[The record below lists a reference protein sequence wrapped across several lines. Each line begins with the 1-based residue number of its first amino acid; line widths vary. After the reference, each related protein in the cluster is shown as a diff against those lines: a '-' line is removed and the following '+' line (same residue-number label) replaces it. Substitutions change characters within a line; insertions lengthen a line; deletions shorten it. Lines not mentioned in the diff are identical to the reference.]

1 MKLFI
6 LLAATIALAFAGR
19 VDINLATAVQNG
31 ETTAILQLPQ
41 IMAQVEANPALRSLS
56 GDAKVTALVASL
68 QGLTSAA
75 QAPYVSVANSLGLET
90 KQFWSSNIILVKGLT
105 PEKLSLL
112 EATPGDF
119 TLRKQH
125 TFSAFPTISHGP
137 AAPLRQGLNQWGVNK
152 IRAPEAW
159 NRTRG
164 EGIVVAIID
173 TGVNVDH
180 VALKEG
186 YAGAWADPHYN
197 TPGPTDVDGH
207 GSHCAGTVLGTTNG
221 VGVAPGAKWIACR
234 GLNHQGDGGEASM
247 TTCAEFVLTAN
258 PKPHIVSN
266 SWGGRGGSTFFNPQI
281 SAWRAAGIIPV
292 FAIGNSGPN
301 CRTAGSPGDQP
312 NLIAVGNTDEQ
323 DAVAIPPSN
332 PSSRGPSSTGLL
344 KPDVS
349 APGTRVVSCGTS
361 ADNYVTYSGT
371 SMACPHTAG
380 AIALLLSANP
390 TWGYDEVYA
399 ALTTSGA
406 TPQLTTADRG
416 CGLPGAGDFP
426 NNAFGHGRI
435 DVAAALGL

>member
-31 ETTAILQLPQ
+31 ETTAILELPQ

-68 QGLTSAA
+68 EGLTSAA
-75 QAPYVSVANSLGLET
+75 QAPYVAVASSLGLET
-90 KQFWSSNIILVKGLT
+90 KQFWSSNIILVEGLT
-105 PEKLSLL
+105 PEKLALL
-112 EATPGDF
+112 EVTPGDF
-119 TLRKQH
+119 TLRKQN
-125 TFSAFPTISHGP
+125 TVSLFPTINHGP

-159 NRTRG
+159 NITRG
-164 EGIVVAIID
+164 EGIIVAIID

-180 VALKEG
+180 VALTAG
-186 YAGAWADPHYN
+186 YAGAWADPYLN
-197 TPGPTDVDGH
+197 TPGPTDVQGH
-207 GSHCAGTVLGTTNG
+207 GSHCAGTVLGTANG
-221 VGVAPGAKWIACR
+221 VGVAPAAKWIACR
-234 GLNHQGDGGEASM
+234 GLNTFGGTEAAL
-247 TTCAEFVLTAN
+247 TTCAQFMLTAN
-258 PKPHIVSN
+258 PRPHIVSN
-266 SWGGRGGSTFFNPQI
+266 SWGSGGGRPWFNTQV

-312 NLIAVGNTDEQ
+312 NLISVGNTDDQ
-323 DAVAIPPSN
+323 DAVAIPPAN

-344 KPDVS
+344 KPEVS
-349 APGTRVVSCGTS
+349 APGTRVVSCGLG
-361 ADNYVTYSGT
+361 ADNYVTSSGT
-371 SMACPHTAG
+371 SMACPHVAG

-399 ALTTSGA
+399 ALTTTPA

-416 CGLPGAGDFP
+416 CGLPTADDFP
-426 NNAFGHGRI
+426 NNAFGYGRI